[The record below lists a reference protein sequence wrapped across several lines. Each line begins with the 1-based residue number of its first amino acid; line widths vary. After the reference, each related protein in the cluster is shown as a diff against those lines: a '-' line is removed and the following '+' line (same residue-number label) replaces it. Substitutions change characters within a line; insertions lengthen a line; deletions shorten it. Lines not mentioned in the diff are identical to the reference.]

1 MPLPNLPG
9 QNEDYQRLTSAT
21 TNTTQIGLRL
31 MHSFGSSSGASP
43 LTRMA
48 RQALGQGNQGITQSV
63 NANFNYSHSAS
74 DSLNLF
80 PELGGKNQTH
90 QYSLQ
95 LGYSLG
101 KGRLTNNLT
110 GTWNQ
115 THSQV
120 SNYFSNVTD
129 IAPQLG
135 LTGLPNSPQ
144 LWGLPNLTLNQF
156 TGLNEQQPSF
166 QFSETVALGDTIVW
180 VHGKHNLR
188 FGGDLRRVY
197 QDLIGN
203 TNSTGSFVF
212 TGLFTQQ
219 PGSSGTGN
227 TGANGLAQSGSSL
240 ADLLLGRPL
249 AIEDE
254 QSQRIGPAKGIPIF
268 GLDALSSAAY
278 GPEAALTL
286 LLPLGALGCGSKP
299 PRAGNWRTT
308 SVSSG

>member
-1 MPLPNLPG
+1 
-9 QNEDYQRLTSAT
+9 
-21 TNTTQIGLRL
+21 
-31 MHSFGSSSGASP
+31 
-43 LTRMA
+43 MA

-240 ADLLLGRPL
+240 ADLLLGLPQETTLQAAYQESHLRQNEMDGYAQDDWRAMKSITFL
-249 AIEDE
+249 
-254 QSQRIGPAKGIPIF
+254 F
-268 GLDALSSAAY
+268 GLRYDYYSPYSEENDRLA
-278 GPEAALTL
+278 TL
-286 LLPLGALGCGSKP
+286 DTGDNFACLLY
-299 PRAGNWRTT
+299 T
-308 SVSSG
+308 SRCV